1 MATSSRRSS
10 GPVLPFRR
18 SISPR
23 GGGTASAFASSSS
36 SFTAHSPASFFHHRS
51 ASPTRVHFVGASP
64 PPTPSVRLS
73 FDRSTSP
80 GRSLAAPDKRSVA
93 PAAAPARRTCLCSPS
108 THPGSFRCSLH
119 KGLNLHHHGHVAAAS
134 PSNRLN
140 ARRSAM
146 TNSLVRI
153 GAVEGEWVKSAPSL
167 LSSAPPP
174 TSSGGGRASN
184 PAPAASP
191 GCPRPT
197 IPDPRL
203 LIHRSRTRFVNI
215 IQNNKYF
222 ITFSSSPPRRF
233 AGDRDPDLG
242 AFRSSDF
249 SDYFFLFIPFCTKKG
264 REK

>member
-1 MATSSRRSS
+1 MATSTRRSS

-23 GGGTASAFASSSS
+23 GGCTASAFASSSS

-51 ASPTRVHFVGASP
+51 ASRTRVHFVGASP

-153 GAVEGEWVKSAPSL
+153 GAVEGEWVKRALAALIRPS
-167 LSSAPPP
+167 SHQQRR
-174 TSSGGGRASN
+174 RA
-184 PAPAASP
+184 
-191 GCPRPT
+191 GFQPRPS
-197 IPDPRL
+197 RL
-203 LIHRSRTRFVNI
+203 SRISANVFVRSVMV
-215 IQNNKYF
+215 
-222 ITFSSSPPRRF
+222 
-233 AGDRDPDLG
+233 
-242 AFRSSDF
+242 
-249 SDYFFLFIPFCTKKG
+249 PFCFPSGVVSVAAGVNSVTTTFASFVPAG
-264 REK
+264 GNFDLELLDG